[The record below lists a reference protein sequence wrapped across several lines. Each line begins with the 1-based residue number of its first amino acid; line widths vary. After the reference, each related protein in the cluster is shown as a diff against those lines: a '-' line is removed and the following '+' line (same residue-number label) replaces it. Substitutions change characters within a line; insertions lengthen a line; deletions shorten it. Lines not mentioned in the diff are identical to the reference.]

1 MLEKLGIDTELEN
14 LSKEVE
20 KEIKNQFKTMD
31 EICEKNSMKVLSAFQ
46 ECNLQEMHL
55 NSSTGYGIDEAGRNK
70 IEEIY
75 ANVFKAEDALVRAQF
90 ISGTHALAITLSALL
105 RPNDTMISIT
115 GEPYDTLQTV
125 IGCNETESKSS
136 LKAFG
141 IKYEQIELV
150 ENDFDIKSIQE
161 RLKKQDVKLVEIQR
175 SRGYSTRKSLTIEKI
190 EKAIKAIREVN
201 KDVIIMVDN
210 CYGEFV
216 QDKEPIEIG
225 ADIAVGSLMKNLG
238 AGIATSGEA
247 SSQFHKLENVGTTE
261 LATMSFGQ
269 RFTITP
275 LQMITAASAIANNG
289 VLVQPRIVK
298 SIENPDTGAVT
309 NIDVKEVRQVI
320 SSETATKVRSMMQS
334 VVTDGG
340 GKYGSVK
347 GYAIGGKTGTSEPDP
362 NHPEDGY
369 VVSFLAIAPV
379 ENTKVVALLV
389 LYGPQVKNYYG
400 GAIAAPVV
408 SQVLSEVLPYLG
420 IPSNDTSEVTTN
432 NSLITI
438 PDLRNK
444 TVSEAKQILKNLGI
458 TPVTSA
464 SDNEIVTVQTPKA
477 GVSVSKNGV
486 CKLYTEEN
494 STSVSVTVPDLKGK
508 SLSNVTATLKSKNL
522 NIQSTGSGI
531 VVSQDPAVG
540 STVEEGTVVKVT
552 LQEVA
557 SDLH

>member
-1 MLEKLGIDTELEN
+1 MLEKLGIDADLEN

-20 KEIKNQFKTMD
+20 NEIKNQFKTMD

-238 AGIATSGEA
+238 AGIATSGAYIVGKKDLIELCAERLTAPGIGKEIGPSLNQNTLFLKGLFFAPSVVA
-247 SSQFHKLENVGTTE
+247 SSLK
-261 LATMSFGQ
+261 
-269 RFTITP
+269 
-275 LQMITAASAIANNG
+275 TAIFASAILEELGYNVEPKWNEKRADI
-289 VLVQPRIVK
+289 VQTISLGSADKLIKFCQGIQKGSPIDSNVIPEPGDMGGYDDK
-298 SIENPDTGAVT
+298 IIMAAGTFTQGSTIELSCDGPLRKPYIAY
-309 NIDVKEVRQVI
+309 
-320 SSETATKVRSMMQS
+320 MQ
-334 VVTDGG
+334 GG
-340 GKYGSVK
+340 LTYEYGKYG
-347 GYAIGGKTGTSEPDP
+347 
-362 NHPEDGY
+362 
-369 VVSFLAIAPV
+369 
-379 ENTKVVALLV
+379 
-389 LYGPQVKNYYG
+389 
-400 GAIAAPVV
+400 
-408 SQVLSEVLPYLG
+408 
-420 IPSNDTSEVTTN
+420 
-432 NSLITI
+432 
-438 PDLRNK
+438 
-444 TVSEAKQILKNLGI
+444 ILK
-458 TPVTSA
+458 A
-464 SDNEIVTVQTPKA
+464 
-477 GVSVSKNGV
+477 
-486 CKLYTEEN
+486 
-494 STSVSVTVPDLKGK
+494 
-508 SLSNVTATLKSKNL
+508 
-522 NIQSTGSGI
+522 IQEMEKI
-531 VVSQDPAVG
+531 
-540 STVEEGTVVKVT
+540 
-552 LQEVA
+552 
-557 SDLH
+557 